1 MNYRNN
7 LRPAVRGLALCAATG
22 LTIALAPSA
31 TALPVAVPQLR
42 DPVTQQ
48 TTGPAPVQHPGAPVP
63 EPFST
68 DYIAGFESDVSSY
81 QFGNYWQVVQLFDH
95 IKAQPEIRQENMD
108 KAVAINNAAAGDP
121 ALIRRAQADAKA
133 SSTSV
138 LNAVSDSMGK
148 NLGDAFRAALAEH
161 RLPKT
166 EYLLG
171 NGYAARAGGL
181 ANSTMSEKYYFNY
194 QRPYQRAPQAIKRY
208 DDGSKDLYPTSP
220 AFPSGHTNQA
230 TWITTLMSFMLPEV
244 GPQLMLRG
252 AEAGNH
258 RVVLGVHYP
267 LDVIGGRMT
276 GQAAAADR
284 LNDKRMRNALWQAS
298 MEVRKEIKW
307 RTGKTVEELV
317 AQDREEGTDYRSTQD
332 AVVEYSKFMDY
343 DFAPRYHTDAP
354 MVVPQAAPVLL
365 AASHPELSWDQRAE
379 VLRQTARPAGNPLDW
394 QAEGGSW
401 QRLDLARAMAATVT
415 ITPDGAVNVSG

>member
-1 MNYRNN
+1 
-7 LRPAVRGLALCAATG
+7 
-22 LTIALAPSA
+22 
-31 TALPVAVPQLR
+31 
-42 DPVTQQ
+42 
-48 TTGPAPVQHPGAPVP
+48 
-63 EPFST
+63 
-68 DYIAGFESDVSSY
+68 
-81 QFGNYWQVVQLFDH
+81 
-95 IKAQPEIRQENMD
+95 MD
-108 KAVAINNAAAGDP
+108 KAVAINNAAAGDS

-148 NLGDAFRAALAEH
+148 NLGDAFRVALAEH

-267 LDVIGGRMT
+267 LDAVSYTHLTLPTI
-276 GQAAAADR
+276 
-284 LNDKRMRNALWQAS
+284 L
-298 MEVRKEIKW
+298 
-307 RTGKTVEELV
+307 LV
-317 AQDREEGTDYRSTQD
+317 
-332 AVVEYSKFMDY
+332 
-343 DFAPRYHTDAP
+343 
-354 MVVPQAAPVLL
+354 
-365 AASHPELSWDQRAE
+365 
-379 VLRQTARPAGNPLDW
+379 
-394 QAEGGSW
+394 
-401 QRLDLARAMAATVT
+401 
-415 ITPDGAVNVSG
+415 